1 MLSRFS
7 RVRLCATPWAVA
19 CQAPLSMGFFRQ
31 EYWSELPC
39 PPPEDLPYPGIKLVS
54 LMSPVSAGRFF
65 SSRATLEAHKFF
77 PLDFK
82 SLNFGSFTSLIWIL
96 QSLTTTV
103 LFLCFCMSSRFYFP
117 GEGNGNLLQYS
128 CLENSKDRGAW
139 WESMGLQRVGHD

>member
-1 MLSRFS
+1 
-7 RVRLCATPWAVA
+7 
-19 CQAPLSMGFFRQ
+19 MGFFRQ